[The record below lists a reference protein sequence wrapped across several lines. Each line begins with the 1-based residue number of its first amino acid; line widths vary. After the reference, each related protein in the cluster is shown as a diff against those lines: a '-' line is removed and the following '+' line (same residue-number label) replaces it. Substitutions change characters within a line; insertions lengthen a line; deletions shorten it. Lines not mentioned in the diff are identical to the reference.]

1 MSDVS
6 EMDVS
11 EIITTPSASQEQKL
25 LQEDNKNIPA
35 TISTALNVDASTN
48 SEPPT
53 NLAGLKQL
61 IETNSNVVGAEMSMT
76 LQTGQVIITKP
87 NSSCPRA
94 QNKIN
99 RNAVINRF

>member
-11 EIITTPSASQEQKL
+11 EIITTPSASQGQKL
-25 LQEDNKNIPA
+25 LQENNENIPA
-35 TISTALNVDASTN
+35 TISTALNVDALTN

-61 IETNSNVVGAEMSMT
+61 IETNANVVGAEMSMS
-76 LQTGQVIITKP
+76 LQTGQVITKP